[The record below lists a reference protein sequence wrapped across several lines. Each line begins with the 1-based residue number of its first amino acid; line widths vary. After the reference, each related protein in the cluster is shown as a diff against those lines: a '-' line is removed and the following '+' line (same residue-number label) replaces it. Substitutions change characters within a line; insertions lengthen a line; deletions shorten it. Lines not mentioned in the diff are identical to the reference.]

1 MNFSQEVSNDILIEI
16 INLKRA
22 TITES
27 DEFKKILLKAIADG
41 WRKVVIDFKYCSFM
55 DSTFLGSLVLG
66 LKEIAK
72 VGGDLRIA
80 EAHGDSQEIIEL
92 TGTSRIFQTFKTR
105 EEAILSFNTKKTA

>member
-1 MNFSQEVSNDILIEI
+1 MNFSKEISEDVLIVV

-27 DEFKKILLKAIADG
+27 DEFRKILLKDIADG
-41 WRKVVIDFKYCSFM
+41 WKKIVIDFKNCTFM

-92 TGTSRIFQTFKTR
+92 TGTSRIFQTFKTK
-105 EEAILSFNTKKTA
+105 EEAIQSFKTKKTA